1 MLPALPLGSLF
12 ISELIGKE
20 VILETYHGINSSL
33 SSIQSFN
40 LESVN
45 LVLERL
51 DISKKIE
58 IVNSLFEGRDEVL
71 DKTIVLAL
79 NNLHEISEKIEKE
92 LVEIKKDIEYSK
104 TLYFSY
110 LRSKP
115 YFEKLKKLEC
125 HSKILDSRLDLFL
138 RLVD

>member
-20 VILETYHGINSSL
+20 VILETYHGINNSL

-40 LESVN
+40 MESVN
-45 LVLERL
+45 MVLENL

-58 IVNSLFEGRDEVL
+58 IVNCLFEENQTET
-71 DKTIVLAL
+71 DKTRVLAL
-79 NNLHEISEKIEKE
+79 NNLHEIAEKIKKE
-92 LVEIKKDIEYSK
+92 LEEIKKDLEYSK
-104 TLYFSY
+104 TIYFSY

-115 YFEKLKKLEC
+115 YFEKLKKLER

-138 RLVD
+138 KVSK

>member
-1 MLPALPLGSLF
+1 MLPTLPLGSLF

-58 IVNSLFEGRDEVL
+58 IVNSLFDERDEAL
-71 DKTIVLAL
+71 DKTLVLAL

-115 YFEKLKKLEC
+115 YFEKLKKLET
-125 HSKILDSRLDLFL
+125 HSQILDSRLDLFL
-138 RLVD
+138 RLID

>member
-1 MLPALPLGSLF
+1 MLPSIPLGSLF

-20 VILETYHGINSSL
+20 VILETYHGVNSSL

-40 LESVN
+40 MESVN
-45 LVLERL
+45 MVLETL

-58 IVNSLFEGRDEVL
+58 IVNSLFEENQTET
-71 DKTIVLAL
+71 DKTRVLAL
-79 NNLHEISEKIEKE
+79 NNLHEIAEKIKKE
-92 LVEIKKDIEYSK
+92 LEEIKKDIEYSK
-104 TLYFSY
+104 TIYFAY

-115 YFEKLKKLEC
+115 YFDKLKKLER

-138 RLVD
+138 KVSN

>member
-1 MLPALPLGSLF
+1 MYSEPWSNIEDFSPAHGVALLTEMATELPVGH
-12 ISELIGKE
+12 ELYGKSSK
-20 VILETYHGINSSL
+20 ILAKRE
-33 SSIQSFN
+33 
-40 LESVN
+40 
-45 LVLERL
+45 
-51 DISKKIE
+51 D
-58 IVNSLFEGRDEVL
+58 RDDVL

-125 HSKILDSRLDLFL
+125 HSSILDSRLDLFL

>member
-1 MLPALPLGSLF
+1 MLPVLPLSSFF
-12 ISELIGKE
+12 ISELISKE

-33 SSIQSFN
+33 STIKSFN
-40 LESVN
+40 LENVN

-58 IVNSLFEGRDEVL
+58 IVNSLFDEREDVL

-92 LVEIKKDIEYSK
+92 LEEIKKDIEFSK
-104 TLYFSY
+104 SLYFSY

-125 HSKILDSRLDLFL
+125 HSSILNSRMDLFL

>member
-1 MLPALPLGSLF
+1 MLPTLPLGSFF

-51 DISKKIE
+51 DIAKKIE
-58 IVNSLFEGRDEVL
+58 IVNSLFEDRDDVL

-125 HSKILDSRLDLFL
+125 HSSILDSRLDLFL

>member
-79 NNLHEISEKIEKE
+79 NNLHEISDKIEKE

-115 YFEKLKKLEC
+115 YFEKLKKLES
-125 HSKILDSRLDLFL
+125 HSRILDSRLDLFL

>member
-1 MLPALPLGSLF
+1 MLPALPIGSFF

-51 DISKKIE
+51 DIAKKIE
-58 IVNSLFEGRDEVL
+58 IVNSLFEDRDDVL

-125 HSKILDSRLDLFL
+125 HSSILDSRLDLFL

>member
-1 MLPALPLGSLF
+1 MLPALPIGSFF

-51 DISKKIE
+51 DIAKKIE
-58 IVNSLFEGRDEVL
+58 IVNSLFEDRDDVL

-115 YFEKLKKLEC
+115 YFEKLKNLEC
-125 HSKILDSRLDLFL
+125 HSSILDSRLDLFL

>member
-33 SSIQSFN
+33 CSIQSFN
-40 LESVN
+40 MESVN
-45 LVLERL
+45 IVLENL
-51 DISKKIE
+51 DIAKKIE
-58 IVNSLFEGRDEVL
+58 IVNSLFEENNL
-71 DKTIVLAL
+71 EADKTRVLAL
-79 NNLHEISEKIEKE
+79 NNLHEIAEKIKKE
-92 LVEIKKDIEYSK
+92 LEEIKKDLEYCK

-115 YFEKLKKLEC
+115 YFEKLKKLER
-125 HSKILDSRLDLFL
+125 HSKILDERLKLFIL
-138 RLVD
+138 L